1 MAYAAMTK
9 EEAQHSIRTF
19 YEAVKIG
26 ILLMGNELKV
36 NEKIIRLMVGFI
48 TDVGNMDGIVYYARP
63 DLALGSGFGT
73 AISTQGGP
81 RVQEELKKLG
91 KANTTEVVVTG
102 GGNLQAKYILH
113 AVGPR
118 FQEED
123 SEEKLGK
130 TMLNALRKAEDH
142 QMQKIVFPAMGA
154 GFYGIPLE
162 VCARV
167 TLEAAKAFLGNNST
181 LREVVFCLRDSRE
194 LKVFQAY
201 LQKMM

>member
-1 MAYAAMTK
+1 MA
-9 EEAQHSIRTF
+9 
-19 YEAVKIG
+19 
-26 ILLMGNELKV
+26 NELKV

-63 DLALGSGFGT
+63 DMVLGSGFGT

-81 RVQEELKKLG
+81 KVQEELKKLG
-91 KANTTEVVVTG
+91 SAGTTDVVVTG
-102 GGNLQAKYILH
+102 GGNLQARYILH

-118 FQEED
+118 FEEED
-123 SEEKLGK
+123 SEDKLRK
-130 TMLNALRKAEDH
+130 TMVNTLRKAEEY
-142 QMQKIVFPAMGA
+142 QMQGIVFPAMGA

-167 TLEAAKAFLGNNST
+167 TLEAAKLFLGSNSA

-194 LKVFQAY
+194 MKIFQAY
-201 LQKMM
+201 LQKMRG

>member
-1 MAYAAMTK
+1 MVGSLLPIKQDLRVTLP
-9 EEAQHSIRTF
+9 I
-19 YEAVKIG
+19 KIG
-26 ILLMGNELKV
+26 ILLMVNELKV

-48 TDVGNMDGIVYYARP
+48 TDIGNMDGIVYYARP

-73 AISTQGGP
+73 AISIQGGP
-81 RVQEELKKLG
+81 KVQEELKKIG
-91 KANTTEVVVTG
+91 SANTTEVVVTG

-113 AVGPR
+113 AIGPR

-123 SEEKLGK
+123 SEDKLGK
-130 TMLNALRKAEDH
+130 TMLNTLQKAEEH
-142 QMQKIVFPAMGA
+142 QMQRIVFPAMGT

-167 TLEAAKAFLGNNST
+167 TLAAVRMFLGKADS

-194 LKVFQAY
+194 LKVFQGH

>member
-1 MAYAAMTK
+1 MA
-9 EEAQHSIRTF
+9 S
-19 YEAVKIG
+19 
-26 ILLMGNELKV
+26 ELKV

-48 TDVGNMDGIVYYARP
+48 TDVGDMDGIVYYARS

-73 AISTQGGP
+73 AISSQGGP
-81 RVQEELKKLG
+81 KVQEDLKKLG
-91 KANTTEVVVTG
+91 SANTTDVVVTG

-130 TMLNALRKAEDH
+130 TILNTLLKAQEH

-154 GFYGIPLE
+154 GFYGIPLD

-167 TLEAAKAFLGNNST
+167 TLDAVRMFFLGKATT

-194 LKVFQAY
+194 LKAFQAC
-201 LQKMM
+201 LQKMV

>member
-1 MAYAAMTK
+1 MA
-9 EEAQHSIRTF
+9 
-19 YEAVKIG
+19 
-26 ILLMGNELKV
+26 NELKV

-48 TDVGNMDGIVYYARP
+48 TDIGNMDGIVYYARP

-81 RVQEELKKLG
+81 KVQEELKKFG
-91 KANTTEVVVTG
+91 NASTTDVVVTG

-123 SEEKLGK
+123 SEEKLK
-130 TMLNALRKAEDH
+130 TTMLNTLRKAEEH

-162 VCARV
+162 VSDRV
-167 TLEAAKAFLGNNST
+167 TLEAVRTFLEKANT

-194 LKVFQAY
+194 FKVFQAH
-201 LQKMM
+201 LQKML